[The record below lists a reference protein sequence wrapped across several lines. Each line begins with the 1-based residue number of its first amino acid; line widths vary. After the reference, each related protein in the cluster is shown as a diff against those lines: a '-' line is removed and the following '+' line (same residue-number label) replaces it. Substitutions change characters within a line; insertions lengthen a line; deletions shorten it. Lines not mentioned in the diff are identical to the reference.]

1 MVKPMKDESSPSM
14 ENVRQDR
21 LSIVKRLAQYAGA
34 FIVTGFVLWFL
45 FGIPAYILFD
55 KFLR

>member
-1 MVKPMKDESSPSM
+1 MKDESSPST

-21 LSIVKRLAQYAGA
+21 LSLVKRLAQYAGA

-45 FGIPAYILFD
+45 FGVPVYILFD

>member
-1 MVKPMKDESSPSM
+1 MVKPMKDQSSPST
-14 ENVRQDR
+14 EIIRQNR

-34 FIVTGFVLWFL
+34 IIVTGFVLWFL